1 MNVRRQG
8 LGMTLQ
14 DKIKLAAEYRRTH
27 GTLRVEKFTPTWW
40 KLQQLDGETLDQCM
54 LRVHRERLV

>member
-1 MNVRRQG
+1 
-8 LGMTLQ
+8 MTLQ

-54 LRVHRERLV
+54 LRERLV